1 MENLNQRTRRALTI
15 VPAGASARAPHV
27 RDAPPMW
34 VAALNAAIHH
44 VEINRNDLLIWD
56 RAADCA
62 FFTNSGAT
70 RCIEALGV
78 TLRHG
83 ETLVV
88 CWRQG
93 ETAYSM
99 EVFAARA

>member
-1 MENLNQRTRRALTI
+1 MENLNRGTGAALTFI
-15 VPAGASARAPHV
+15 PGAGSPRTPHI
-27 RDAPPMW
+27 RDAAPMW
-34 VAALNAAIHH
+34 VAALNAAIHD
-44 VEINRNDLLIWD
+44 VEVNRNDQLQWD
-56 RAADCA
+56 RGADCA
-62 FFTNSGAT
+62 FFINSGAT
-70 RCIEALGV
+70 RRIEALGV